1 MKRIAI
7 FASGS
12 GSNAENIYSYFKDS
26 DQVKI
31 EFILTNKY
39 DAFVIQRAKRLKI
52 PVVIVSKSSFRDGV
66 FLQSILKEYPI
77 DLIVLAG
84 FLLLIPEYLI
94 KSFPNKIINIH
105 PALLPKYG
113 GKGMYGMNVHRTVI
127 ENNESESGISIH
139 YVNEKYDEGEIILQE
154 SCSISPQDTAE
165 DVAKK
170 VGALEYEFFPVAI
183 SKVLGLS
190 C

>member
-1 MKRIAI
+1 MKSIAI

-12 GSNAENIYSYFKDS
+12 GSNAENIFNYFKNS
-26 DQVKI
+26 SKVKV

-52 PVVIVSKSSFRDGV
+52 PVLIVSKSDFKDGK
-66 FLQSILKEYPI
+66 FLKNIFKEYTI

-84 FLLLIPEYLI
+84 FLLLIPAYLI
-94 KSFPNKIINIH
+94 DLFPNKIINIH

-113 GKGMYGMNVHRTVI
+113 GKGMYGMNVHRAVI
-127 ENNESESGISIH
+127 SNREKESGITVH
-139 YVNEKYDEGEIILQE
+139 YVNEHYDEGEIILQE
-154 SCSISPQDTAE
+154 SCEIFSQDTAE

-170 VGALEYEFFPVAI
+170 VGQLEYEFFPKAI
-183 SKVLGLS
+183 EKVLS
-190 C
+190 